1 MIHDGRNPT
10 SETGLHIQIKG
21 LLIPPPAST
30 QSTNMTSQNSSG
42 SNKQQPNVFVPQT
55 HAALA
60 ARKLEGNSAMGNTIQ
75 IWDQYIGNILK
86 IWNQQQQRKY
96 LNLYG

>member
-30 QSTNMTSQNSSG
+30 
-42 SNKQQPNVFVPQT
+42 
-55 HAALA
+55 
-60 ARKLEGNSAMGNTIQ
+60 
-75 IWDQYIGNILK
+75 
-86 IWNQQQQRKY
+86 
-96 LNLYG
+96 